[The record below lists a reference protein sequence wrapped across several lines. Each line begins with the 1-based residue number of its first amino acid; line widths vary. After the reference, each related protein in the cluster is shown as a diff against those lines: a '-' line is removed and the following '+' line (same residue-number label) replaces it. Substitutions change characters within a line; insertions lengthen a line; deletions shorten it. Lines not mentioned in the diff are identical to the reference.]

1 MKSKLIMLL
10 TIAAFVIGGIFWY
23 LALTKEEESKDTEN
37 TDETS
42 EETTETAPV
51 ETETAT
57 PEVALQ
63 SNVNF
68 GSDFLNLA
76 IGESK
81 DVVLTLNTG
90 TTSVRAAEINV
101 LYNPSILSVESIT
114 EGADFDL
121 YLGKEIDVVNGIA
134 SLSGSTIGDKVLDK
148 DTVNFAT
155 IKVTRIAEGPAE
167 VKVVSIDEGK
177 DFYSS
182 FVDADSVTY
191 SFNSSILP
199 IE

>member
-1 MKSKLIMLL
+1 MKSKLIIFL
-10 TIAAFVIGGIFWY
+10 TVAALVAGGIFWY
-23 LALTKEEESKDTEN
+23 LALTKEEETEDTNNSEETAEEN
-37 TDETS
+37 TD
-42 EETTETAPV
+42 TAPIES
-51 ETETAT
+51 ETVT
-57 PEVALQ
+57 PEVATQ

-76 IGESK
+76 VGETK
-81 DVVLTLNTG
+81 QITLSFSTG
-90 TTSVRAAEINV
+90 TNPVRAAELNV
-101 LYNPSILSVESIT
+101 LYNPAIISVENIA

-121 YLGKEIDVVNGIA
+121 YIGKEIDVVNGIA
-134 SLSGSTIGDKVLDK
+134 SLSGSKIGDAVITE

-155 IKVTRIAEGPAE
+155 LTVKRLAEGPAE
-167 VKVVSIDEGK
+167 LKVVSIEEGK